1 VGAVKRIAWPVN
13 AVKFGT
19 LSSII
24 KSARMMLLSSQ
35 NTMFLSY
42 WEDLLD
48 AVKKCK
54 AAGVT
59 LIGASWRHMVAED
72 LNSLF
77 LMER

>member
-1 VGAVKRIAWPVN
+1 M
-13 AVKFGT
+13 
-19 LSSII
+19 
-24 KSARMMLLSSQ
+24 KSARMILLSPQ

-59 LIGASWRHMVAED
+59 PVAASGVSWLQRI
-72 LNSLF
+72 SILF